1 MLRIPQAALDEIQAH
16 MEATYPHECC
26 GLIIG
31 ALEGAARVAATSRRC
46 RNLNTERAQ
55 DRYELDPKD
64 MLAAQQELDGGPWD
78 IIGIYHSHP
87 DHPSRPSQT
96 DLNHAWPGWSYMIGS
111 VATGSV
117 ENIQSWELNSS
128 GERFDEE
135 SMEIQPVERE
145 EN

>member
-1 MLRIPQAALDEIQAH
+1 MLRINQSVLEEIQAH
-16 MEATYPHECC
+16 MRETYPHECC

-31 ALEGAARVAATSRRC
+31 GVEGEARVAATSRRC
-46 RNLNTERAQ
+46 GNLNTERAA

-64 MLAAQQELDGGPWD
+64 MLAAQRELDGGPWD

-111 VATGSV
+111 VDKGVIASV
-117 ENIQSWELNSS
+117 QSWELDPA
-128 GERFDEE
+128 GAKFEE
-135 SMEIQPVERE
+135 ETLDVES
-145 EN
+145 